1 MKRDNKDLLR
11 AMSDIDDKFIQE
23 VLNEDLD
30 DESIQKTLN
39 ENFDD
44 KHIQDALDAL
54 TKEETGKVVDINA
67 ARRKRRKAVWSVV
80 AVAAACFLGFAA
92 INVLDIGVKTSHET
106 ASTDSAAPA
115 AEGAEEAPQS
125 TDSAPKS
132 EGSSEEEACDNVQM
146 APIHGDGEA
155 LNSAQTGGAESAQ
168 ESAEATEDAACIDE
182 QAQAGEEAES
192 DNEIKDAESEI
203 YEAKIPE
210 LGLTLKVNDPTST
223 GATLVWKQKGGSATG
238 SLEFSKAYKIERFD
252 GSKWTLVDVNE
263 DVAFEDIAMEITE
276 DGSTEYEL
284 DWSSVY
290 GELPSG
296 TYRIAMTVNDYR
308 DAGDYDTYTITAEF
322 DL

>member
-54 TKEETGKVVDINA
+54 TKEETDKVVDINVSK
-67 ARRKRRKAVWSVV
+67 RRRRKAIWSVV

-92 INVLDIGVKTSHET
+92 INVLDIGVKTSYET

-115 AEGAEEAPQS
+115 GGDGAAVPQS
-125 TDSAPKS
+125 VDSAPKS
-132 EGSSEEEACDNVQM
+132 EESSESADDSMEM
-146 APIHGDGEA
+146 APIHEGDA
-155 LNSAQTGGAESAQ
+155 AVNSAQIGGAESAQ
-168 ESAEATEDAACIDE
+168 ESAEPAEDAASIDE

-192 DNEIKDAESEI
+192 DNDIKDAESEI

-210 LGLTLKVNDPTST
+210 LGLTLKVNDPTAT
-223 GATLVWKQKGGSATG
+223 GATLVWKQKGGNATG
-238 SLEFSKAYKIERFD
+238 SIEFSKAYRIERFD
-252 GSKWTLVDVNE
+252 GTKWTLVDIDD
-263 DVAFEDIAMEITE
+263 DVAFEDIAMNIEE
-276 DGSTEYEL
+276 DGTTKYEL

-296 TYRIAMTVNDYR
+296 TYRIVMTVNDYR
-308 DAGDYDTYTITAEF
+308 GAGDYDTYTITAEF